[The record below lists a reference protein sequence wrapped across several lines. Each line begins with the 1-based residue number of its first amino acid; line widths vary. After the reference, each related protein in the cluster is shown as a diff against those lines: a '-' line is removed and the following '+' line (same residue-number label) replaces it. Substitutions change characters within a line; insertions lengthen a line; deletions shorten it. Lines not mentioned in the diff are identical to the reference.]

1 MSGEDPPE
9 RPDYVR
15 NIIGG
20 LERYNPEAAG
30 SLEGYVQQQCEEK
43 FCDCHA
49 NRALLKL
56 YVYTYFPSYL
66 EFPCVFGFRVMNHCI
81 RFLLSR
87 MLRGP

>member
-1 MSGEDPPE
+1 MTGEDPAE

-56 YVYTYFPSYL
+56 YVYLFLSFFFCPTPQTSL
-66 EFPCVFGFRVMNHCI
+66 GFA
-81 RFLLSR
+81 
-87 MLRGP
+87 